1 MANNNLS
8 DNENILIKV
17 DQNNLM
23 YIDPNSVID
32 NDGNTQP
39 RNIKQENLM
48 MYINLEADLV
58 PRTILASEN
67 SPNTLTSIASGTFN
81 MLKNANGDYYD
92 TTWTDSFINKPAE
105 NTQVKQNNND
115 SNTGPSYYNTD
126 PSTQTFGIQSV
137 NIQVKGM
144 NYIPQVDMTFID
156 VRGKTLFE
164 SPENS
169 PYNAFF
175 HLPWPIFYLTVKGFY
190 GKAIRYRLHL
200 VKFNTRYNDNTGNF
214 DITTKFIGSTYAF
227 LTDIPLKGVLNAP
240 YMFPIENNTQPTFN
254 PKTGRYEQM
263 VSKSSRGY
271 TLLKTVYSEYKQK
284 GILPKDF
291 PVKTLREVL
300 VVARSLDKILERE
313 ILDQVV
319 NIKVVGAL
327 KEYDDILTN
336 FENDI
341 KSWASTNLSAEYV
354 INNDTKEYGYYLSGQ
369 DKTTLKNITGLTK
382 NDSLEFKI
390 NDYNKKLKESQSLIN
405 SITKEKGNP
414 NFIKISSKTTSY
426 VDKYFYLLSGSTQVI
441 VEINKLVN
449 EILDI
454 RKDFNEQNNK
464 FEDFIENKI
473 NEIVKD
479 PKKGIGF
486 SPTIRNIFGV
496 LLANAEVFIRMMQET
511 HRKAFEVSDKRKDL
525 IKGFTDETIG
535 NAIYPW
541 PEIKKTFGENKQKVI
556 AYPGEPDLQ
565 TKLNS
570 NNPILWPEI
579 DFLENYKSIATQ
591 KIDPLTEKEGGVN
604 KSTFVFESNSEEKTI
619 NSIGTLSY
627 LINTIPY
634 GDDTPST
641 TFYEIWER
649 ALYYN
654 SFDTFDNDT
663 ILELANLESDNIR
676 NSFIEDENILTF
688 LREKV
693 TTPKELQDLLKSSSP
708 FQRYPYFLDSLPT
721 TPYLTDALNVPFSIE
736 SNVNMSGTSS
746 NDLDYVK
753 TNNCLLKY
761 TPEEYRKYIYPFNSD
776 LYLSYQK
783 QNNNV
788 YSSLKDYEDKTLKF
802 NGNLSINTKESFIVS
817 PINPKSWVKINN
829 GYTQNLF
836 SQQLNIGTDNVN
848 ILNTPYFHKQLLSD
862 YGKNGS
868 FGKYVGSAYLL
879 LNSLPF
885 YDLEDKIDLSNGG
898 NTSIVMSDLF
908 REIGSTH
915 YIPYHLIVKW
925 GSIYHR
931 YKTYLLDGFDILNGF
946 LNTDNTT
953 TIIDGQTFFN
963 NNLTGSSY
971 TAYTLN
977 NNGTNYDVTY
987 DLITN
992 DVGVHPYYDAI
1003 YHQIVNGYT
1012 PYDIYSGNTS
1022 FSGNVINGN
1031 IQTRM
1036 RTVGTNSINYWT
1048 TFVDNSKY
1056 NTSDLR
1062 YTFLPSDGGNEI
1074 NKKRIFTLA
1083 GITTTTNTENIY
1095 QAEQSNLRIIWSDEI
1110 LSLTNNFNG
1119 ITHPSYSE
1127 YSRTYNTGLTPDN
1140 IYGFDKVYRKVIDL
1154 ISTFSPDIL
1163 NEFEN
1168 IFLNFASESINSEV
1182 SNNLFDLVKHASFQD
1197 MLKSLCSVIKDPN
1210 DSSLTLNDLIN
1221 TLKTRQ
1227 VTNLNQVT
1235 NEILSD
1241 NNLLKLTIA
1250 NPKEINLYV
1259 IEGFGNNS
1267 NSSFTYNPFN
1277 VGQLTTENRNYIKLY
1292 IGEDI
1297 DLYYEN
1303 FFEQNNVELSM
1314 ENILN
1319 FRPLILIYAGYKKQ
1333 GNTLSFNDY
1342 INSNIIEPSIQRSS
1356 TFLTNLIR
1364 TFRNNNFKASNN
1376 KTNIK
1381 IQAGYNQRD
1390 VNIELY
1396 NYFKTLNDKWIAG
1409 NSIGQRLLMDEFLF
1423 LDKANKDIGDKLF
1436 LDLTRLTSVIDE
1448 NNIEKDLYSAISM
1461 MIQGTGLDMRPLPS
1475 YVNFY
1480 GTNFST
1486 TPKLTTSKNVAKNIF
1501 GTFLEVD
1508 YQEST
1513 PKIIIQLVGLNSKHL
1528 DIVSKKYLFKDDG
1541 FDLSNTNNNPLIITT
1556 NQAFT
1561 VSDFS
1566 KSNKVVAFEVS
1577 FGDQNQSIF
1586 KSVQLDQSTIKETT
1600 ASMYALEQL
1609 ARSESGAG
1617 AYNVDIGL
1625 FDYYRQA
1632 SYSCEVTCM
1641 GNVMIQPTMYFYLK
1655 NIPMFKGS
1663 YWITEVSHDIKP
1675 GTITTK
1681 FTGSRIPSSSLPDPN
1696 DSFTSSYKSYFE
1708 KIKSIALTKIDF
1720 TAKNIPV
1727 QVITVGKYK
1736 TDPGNFV
1743 AGETLNSFYQDG
1755 GYSKIGGIPYNGI
1768 NGDETIQMVTYKGDN
1783 GNDLWLRARVVNMG
1797 NETEYPLDDNV
1808 AMSLISKLDP
1818 KTHIINPSTLLWSE
1832 LKLTTT
1838 DNYFYSTKFDKN
1850 TDVNKLMDNTI
1861 TKFYN
1866 PVNTKIVLVESLYQ
1880 LNSMAGVRLAQGPVS
1895 IMPTV
1900 KNYGIAMSEKL
1911 MRELS
1916 LTTGDVVYFRIQNK

>member
-1 MANNNLS
+1 MGNNNLS

-32 NDGNTQP
+32 NDGNIQP

-48 MYINLEADLV
+48 MYVNLEADLV

-67 SPNTLTSIASGTFN
+67 NPNTSTSIASGRFN

-92 TTWTDSFINKPAE
+92 TTWTDSFLNSPSENKKI
-105 NTQVKQNNND
+105 KQNNND
-115 SNTGPSYYNTD
+115 SNPGPSYYNND
-126 PSTQTFGIQSV
+126 SSTQTFGIQSV
-137 NIQVKGM
+137 NIQIKGM

-190 GKAIRYRLHL
+190 GKAIKYRLHL

-214 DITTKFIGSTYAF
+214 DITTKFIGSTYGF

-284 GILPKDF
+284 GLLPKDF

-300 VVARSLDKILERE
+300 VVAKSLDKILERE

-319 NIKVVGAL
+319 NMKFVAGL
-327 KEYDDILTN
+327 KDYDEKLTK
-336 FENDI
+336 FENEV
-341 KSWASTNLSAEYV
+341 KNWASLNLSAEYV

-382 NDSLEFKI
+382 NESLEKI
-390 NDYNKKLKESQSLIN
+390 INNNNEDLKKSQSFIN

-414 NFIKISSKTTSY
+414 GFIKISSRTTSY
-426 VDKYFYLLSGSTQVI
+426 VDKYFYLLSSPPQVI

-454 RKDFNEQNNK
+454 RKDFNEQNKK
-464 FEDFIENKI
+464 FEDFIEKKI

-511 HRKAFEVSDKRKDL
+511 HRKAFEVSNKRKDL

-535 NAIYPW
+535 EAIYPW
-541 PEIKKTFGENKQKVI
+541 PAIKKTFGENKQKVL

-604 KSTFVFESNSEEKTI
+604 KSSFVFESNSEEKTI

-627 LINTIPY
+627 LIKTIPY

-654 SFDTFDNDT
+654 SFDTFNNDT

-676 NSFIEDENILTF
+676 NSFIEDDAILTF

-708 FQRYPYFLDSLPT
+708 FQRYPYYLDSLPT
-721 TPYLTDALNVPFSIE
+721 TTYLSDALNVPFSIE
-736 SNVNMSGTSS
+736 SNVNMSGTTS
-746 NDLDYVK
+746 NDLDYTK
-753 TNNCLLKY
+753 TNNWLLNY
-761 TPEEYRKYIYPFNSD
+761 NPEDYRKHIYPFNSD

-783 QNNNV
+783 RNDV

-802 NGNLSINTKESFIVS
+802 DGNLNVNTKESFIVS
-817 PINPKSWVKINN
+817 PIEPKSWVKNN
-829 GYTQNLF
+829 NDYTKNLF
-836 SQQLNIGTDNVN
+836 SQQLNINYSQVN

-868 FGKYVGSAYLL
+868 FGKYVGSSYLL

-885 YDLEDKIDLSNGG
+885 YDLEDIIFNNGNSKKG
-898 NTSIVMSDLF
+898 IVMSDLF
-908 REIGSTH
+908 REVGSTH

-931 YKTYLLDGFDILNGF
+931 YKTYLLDGIDILNGF
-946 LNTDNTT
+946 LTT
-953 TIIDGQTFFN
+953 GNKTTVIDGKTFFN
-963 NNLTGSSY
+963 NNLTGLTFES
-971 TAYTLN
+971 YTLN
-977 NNGTNYDVTY
+977 NNGTNYNVTY
-987 DLITN
+987 EDFPN
-992 DVGVHPYYDAI
+992 DAGVHPYYDGI
-1003 YHQIVNGYT
+1003 YHQIVNGYSH
-1012 PYDIYSGNTS
+1012 YNIYSGNTS

-1036 RTVGTNSINYWT
+1036 RTVGTNGINYWT

-1056 NTSDLR
+1056 DTNDLR
-1062 YTFLPSDGGNEI
+1062 YTLLPSDGGNNI
-1074 NKKRIFTLA
+1074 
-1083 GITTTTNTENIY
+1083 GIKTYSKGY
-1095 QAEQSNLRIIWSDEI
+1095 QTPYPQSNYELFYDAEQSNLRLIWSDEV
-1110 LSLTNNFNG
+1110 LDVTNEFSG
-1119 ITHPSYSE
+1119 KTFPSYSE
-1127 YSRTYNTGLTPDN
+1127 YNRSYNTGSTPDN
-1140 IYGFDKVYRKVIDL
+1140 LYGFNTTYRKVIDL

-1182 SNNLFDLVKHASFQD
+1182 TNNRFDLVKHTSFQD
-1197 MLKSLCSVIKDPN
+1197 MLKSICSVTKETN

-1221 TLKTRQ
+1221 VLKTRQ
-1227 VTNLNQVT
+1227 STNLNQIT
-1235 NEILSD
+1235 NQILSY

-1259 IEGFGNNS
+1259 MEGFVKTPIGNT
-1267 NSSFTYNPFN
+1267 FTYNPFD
-1277 VGQLTTENRNYIKLY
+1277 VTQLTTQNRKYIKLY

-1314 ENILN
+1314 ENVIN
-1319 FRPLILIYAGYKKQ
+1319 FRPLILIYSGYKKQ
-1333 GNTLSFNDY
+1333 GITVPFKDY
-1342 INSNIIEPSIQRSS
+1342 INNNIIQPSSQRFS
-1356 TFLTNLIR
+1356 TFLTNVIR
-1364 TFRNNNFKASNN
+1364 TFRNSNFKAVNN

-1381 IQAGYNQRD
+1381 IQDGYNQRD

-1448 NNIEKDLYSAISM
+1448 KNIEQNLYGAISM

-1508 YQEST
+1508 YQDSS

-1528 DIVSKKYLFKDDG
+1528 DVVSKKFLFKDDS
-1541 FDLSNTNNNPLIITT
+1541 FDLSNTNNNPLILTT

-1609 ARSESGAG
+1609 GRSESGAG

-1641 GNVMIQPTMYFYLK
+1641 GNVMIQPTMFFYLK

-1681 FTGSRIPSSSLPDPN
+1681 FTGSRIPSSSLPDPK
-1696 DSFTSSYKSYFE
+1696 DSFTASYKSYFE
-1708 KIKSIALTKIDF
+1708 KIKAAAVTKVDF
-1720 TAKNIPV
+1720 SAKNIPV

-1768 NGDETIQMVTYKGDN
+1768 NGDETIQMVTFNKG
-1783 GNDLWLRARVVNMG
+1783 DLWLRARAVNMG
-1797 NETEYPLDDNV
+1797 NETEYPLDDNI
-1808 AMSLISKLDP
+1808 AMSLISKLNP
-1818 KTHIINPSTLLWSE
+1818 KTHVINPSTLLWSE
-1832 LKLTTT
+1832 LKLNNN
-1838 DNYFYSTKFDKN
+1838 DYYFYSTKFDKN
-1850 TDVNKLMDNTI
+1850 TDANILMDNTV

-1866 PVNTKIVLVESLYQ
+1866 PVNTKIVIINSTYKLDSRIGLREVE
-1880 LNSMAGVRLAQGPVS
+1880 GPVS

-1900 KNYGIAMSEKL
+1900 KKYGIAMSEKL

-1916 LTTGDVVYFRIQNK
+1916 ITTGDVVYFRIENK